1 MFTFAENGIEA
12 NVYTDDDIGHDCK
25 FLYMIKQDG
34 KSYRLS
40 DTVQEYAIWVYWSRV
55 ISACHPSVLKLQRRR

>member
-1 MFTFAENGIEA
+1 MH
-12 NVYTDDDIGHDCK
+12 IGHDCK

-40 DTVQEYAIWVYWSRV
+40 ETVQERDLGALVQSDLGVIPVYWSCKEGDENLGYNQKAV
-55 ISACHPSVLKLQRRR
+55 QEYG